1 MRDIIAPVSEMRKLK
16 SGAKQSQNGIDPGLS
31 ASEVHCF
38 LMLPLL
44 VEGLRVT
51 LEKGSQDQDFTQV
64 RFTLT
69 QAQGGLTI
77 DKGGRPTDSGW

>member
-1 MRDIIAPVSEMRKLK
+1 
-16 SGAKQSQNGIDPGLS
+16 
-31 ASEVHCF
+31 
-38 LMLPLL
+38 MLPPL

-77 DKGGRPTDSGW
+77 YKGGRPTDSGWYVKLSGISGDILVHISCSWLLGLDRH